1 MNIDVERELRKIL
14 IDEDKTIGY
23 LAEKLGVSNQNLS
36 AKFRRNNF
44 RIKEVEEML
53 DLLGYDLEI
62 KINKRND
69 V

>member
-1 MNIDVERELRKIL
+1 MNVEKELRKIL
-14 IDEDKTIGY
+14 IDENKTIGY

-44 RIKEVEEML
+44 RIKEVEDML
-53 DLLGYDLEI
+53 NLLGYDLELKI
-62 KINKRND
+62 KKRNND